1 MGIGLIGKKLGTTQI
16 FGENGVSIPVTVVKT
31 GPCLVVQ
38 KKTPEKDG
46 YTAVQLGFEE
56 VTKASHKLAET
67 LYKQTT
73 GGAQG
78 PGPGQEAPGQ
88 QGEARAQGGRGN
100 DDVVDVEFED
110 VKK

>member
-1 MGIGLIGKKLGTTQI
+1 VGRMRSAL
-16 FGENGVSIPVTVVKT
+16 
-31 GPCLVVQ
+31 
-38 KKTPEKDG
+38 D
-46 YTAVQLGFEE
+46 E
-56 VTKASHKLAET
+56 VTKASHKLAEM

-78 PGPGQEAPGQ
+78 GAGQPGGGGPEQ
-88 QGEARAQGGRGN
+88 QEARAQSGRGN